1 MKVRYIV
8 TALALMLAPVSSEAV
23 AKVRDDLD
31 IRCDCLKLPDGSKC
45 PDDLGMEVHGK
56 KGSME
61 TPSIIA
67 DLDFVYKKRN
77 GIPYVVG
84 TVSKNFEGPSYYAI
98 LYFPHK
104 FSRVEMSSDININRP
119 LTFKP
124 GRPSTAFMSCKVD
137 LPSK

>member
-1 MKVRYIV
+1 MKVRFIA
-8 TALALMLAPVSSEAV
+8 TALALLLAPVASEAA
-23 AKVRDDLD
+23 AKVRDGLD
-31 IRCDCLKLPDGSKC
+31 IKCDCLKMSDGSKC

-61 TPSIIA
+61 TPSIIT
-67 DLDFVYKKRN
+67 DMDFVYKKRS

-84 TVSKNFEGPSYYAI
+84 TVGKDFEGPSYYAI

-104 FSRVEMSSDININRP
+104 LSRVEMSSDINVNRP

-124 GRPSTAFMSCKVD
+124 GRPSTAFLTCKAVP
-137 LPSK
+137 PSK